1 VIEVVKD
8 QEEVE
13 TFGLM
18 PRAMHA
24 VASALGPGSGRWFI
38 VAGGII
44 IGFIVVMSL
53 LAPLISPY
61 DPTTLFVGP
70 DNSPPNAKFPLGTDQ
85 YGRDM
90 LSRIIWGGRFML
102 TVAVMAVLLC
112 LAIGVPIGLASAYR
126 GGTVDKVVSL
136 VMDSMYAFPSLV
148 LAIVIIGVF
157 GVNAIN
163 EAIAIAVV
171 YVPSYYRVIRSQVLT
186 IKELPYVEGA
196 KSIGSKSRHILGSYI
211 LPNILPSV
219 VVVATINFADSILT
233 TAGLDFIGLG
243 RLDLPDWGVDLY
255 YGRAALPIG
264 AWWIILFSG
273 TMIVL
278 SALGFGLISEG
289 LAERRGRE

>member
-1 VIEVVKD
+1 M
-8 QEEVE
+8 
-13 TFGLM
+13 L
-18 PRAMHA
+18 
-24 VASALGPGSGRWFI
+24 I
-38 VAGGII
+38 VA
-44 IGFIVVMSL
+44 V
-53 LAPLISPY
+53 
-61 DPTTLFVGP
+61 T
-70 DNSPPNAKFPLGTDQ
+70 
-85 YGRDM
+85 
-90 LSRIIWGGRFML
+90 
-102 TVAVMAVLLC
+102 AVLLC

-136 VMDSMYAFPSLV
+136 LMDSMYAFPSLV

-157 GVNAIN
+157 GVNALN

-196 KSIGSKSRHILGSYI
+196 KSIGSSSRHILGSYI

-243 RLDLPDWGVDLY
+243 RLDLPDWGVDLF

-264 AWWIILFSG
+264 AWWVIFFSG
-273 TMIVL
+273 MMIVL

>member
-1 VIEVVKD
+1 LAKQTDEGIGLTGRIVREL
-8 QEEVE
+8 
-13 TFGLM
+13 FG
-18 PRAMHA
+18 AF
-24 VASALGPGSGRWFI
+24 SAGSGRWFL
-38 VAGGII
+38 VAGTAII
-44 IGFIVVMSL
+44 VFIVGMSL
-53 LAPLISPY
+53 FAPFISPH
-61 DPTTLFVGP
+61 DPTALFVGP
-70 DNSPPNAKFPLGTDQ
+70 DNSPPNSQYPLGTDQ

-102 TVAVMAVLLC
+102 VVAVIAVCIC
-112 LAIGVPIGLASAYR
+112 LAIGVPVGLASAYH
-126 GGTVDKVVSL
+126 GGTADRIVSL
-136 VMDSMYAFPSLV
+136 LMDSMYAFPSLV

-186 IKELPYVEGA
+186 IKELPYVEAA
-196 KSIGSKSRHILGSYI
+196 KSIGSKPWHILGSYI
-211 LPNILPSV
+211 LPNIIPSI

-243 RLDLPDWGVDLY
+243 RLDQPDWGVDLY

-264 AWWIILFSG
+264 AWWVIFFSG
-273 TMIVL
+273 LLIVF

>member
-1 VIEVVKD
+1 MAKTG
-8 QEEVE
+8 EEAE
-13 TFGLM
+13 TFGFM
-18 PRAMHA
+18 PRVMGA
-24 VASALGPGSGRWFI
+24 VRSALGPGSGRWFI
-38 VAGGII
+38 VAGTII
-44 IGFIVVMSL
+44 VAFIVGMSL
-53 LAPLISPY
+53 LAPFISPHG
-61 DPTTLFVGP
+61 PTELFVGP
-70 DNSPPNAKFPLGTDQ
+70 DNSPPSSSFPLGTDQ

-102 TVAVMAVLLC
+102 LVAVTAVILC
-112 LAIGVPIGLASAYR
+112 LAVGVPIGLASAYR
-126 GGTVDKVVSL
+126 GGSLDKVVSL

-186 IKELPYVEGA
+186 IKELPYVEAA
-196 KSIGSKSRHILGSYI
+196 KSIGGRSGHILTTYI
-211 LPNILPSV
+211 LPNILPSI

-243 RLDLPDWGVDLY
+243 RLDQPDWGVDLF

-264 AWWIILFSG
+264 AWWTIFFSG

-289 LAERRGRE
+289 LAERAGRE